1 MPKRAFRILIVE
13 DDPVQAKLAAAVLGG
28 HGFRDIRTAATA
40 AEAIAQAPAADILL
54 LDVQL
59 PDGSG
64 LDVLRRIRERSSRP
78 AVVIVTAHGAEHI
91 AIEALRLGADDYVSK
106 DTGFIDL
113 LPGVVERV
121 RRSVGLRQALETAEQ
136 EVVEAERR
144 SAVGEMTV
152 ALHHEINNPL
162 MAALTEV
169 TLLREEGPLPPEIAR
184 GLGVIQTALERI
196 RDTVKRAGA
205 ADGARRTDYL
215 AGDLQMTDLGGPALQ
230 PGLHGRAVLAA
241 ADPPLRRVMTVLL
254 RRGGF
259 DVEVFEGWN
268 EVTIRLAASPAP
280 SVVLLAGITPP
291 PGEAAT
297 VTGGPLQ
304 RRWALVVVAAPHAE
318 GGLGPLCDLLLPIPF
333 DPATFAAQVVAVMET
348 RRVGG

>member
-13 DDPVQAKLAAAVLGG
+13 DDPVQAKLASAVLGG
-28 HGFRDIRTAATA
+28 HGFRDIKVSGTA
-40 AEAIAQAPAADILL
+40 AEGIAHAVHADIVL

-64 LDVLRRIRERSSRP
+64 LDVLRRLRERSSRP

-106 DTGFIDL
+106 DAGFIDL

-121 RRSVGLRQALETAEQ
+121 RRSVGLREALEHAEQ

-169 TLLREEGPLPPEIAR
+169 TLLREEGGLAAGVSR
-184 GLGVIQTALERI
+184 GLAVIQSALERI
-196 RDTVKRAGA
+196 RDVVKRAGE
-205 ADGARRTDYL
+205 ADASNRTDYL
-215 AGDLQMTDLGGPALQ
+215 AGDLKMIDLGARALES
-230 PGLHGRAVLAA
+230 GLQGRAVLAVG
-241 ADPPLRRVMTVLL
+241 DPPLRRVMTVLL
-254 RRGGF
+254 RRAGF
-259 DVEVFEGWN
+259 DPESFGSWG
-268 EVTIRLAASPAP
+268 EVTARLAQPPAP
-280 SVVLLAGITPP
+280 SAVILAGIVPA
-291 PGEAAT
+291 PGEEVA
-297 VTGGPLQ
+297 VTGGPL
-304 RRWALVVVAAPHAE
+304 RRSWALVGAAAPNAA
-318 GGLGPLCDLLLPIPF
+318 GSLGAACDLVLPIPF
-333 DPATFAAQVVAVMET
+333 DPATFAAQVVLVTEA
-348 RRVGG
+348 RRSSK

>member
-28 HGFRDIRTAATA
+28 HGFRDIQTVGTA
-40 AEAIAQAPAADILL
+40 AEGIARAPAADIVL

-64 LDVLRRIRERSSRP
+64 LDVLRRLRERSSRP

-106 DTGFIDL
+106 DAGFIDL

-121 RRSVGLRQALETAEQ
+121 RRSVGLRAALETAEQ

-162 MAALTEV
+162 MAALTEI
-169 TLLREEGPLPPEIAR
+169 TLLREEGPHPPAVAR
-184 GLGVIQTALERI
+184 GLEVIQAALERI
-196 RDTVKRAGA
+196 RDAVKRAGE
-205 ADGARRTDYL
+205 ADASRRTDYL
-215 AGDLQMTDLGGPALQ
+215 AGDLQMTDLGAPALE

-254 RRGGF
+254 RRSGF
-259 DVEVFEGWN
+259 DTEPFDSW
-268 EVTIRLAASPAP
+268 TDLAARLARPPAP

-291 PGEAAT
+291 AGEEGV
-297 VTGGPLQ
+297 VTGGPL
-304 RRWALVVVAAPHAE
+304 RRPWALVVAALPNAA
-318 GGLGPLCDLLLPIPF
+318 GAVGATSDLVLPIPF
-333 DPATFAAQVVAVMET
+333 DPATFGAQVVAVTEAKRAT
-348 RRVGG
+348 R